1 MAFEFTQ
8 KKEVGMNS
16 FSLLFSPINIGSMEV
31 RNRIVMAPMTSGY
44 SSADGH
50 VTQTLI
56 DFYHAR
62 ANGGVGLITCESCY
76 VEGRGKGFVGHLS
89 LDDDKYIPGLTRLT
103 ESIKSTGAKIFLQLI
118 HCGRQTTPAL
128 CGQQPVAPSPI
139 PCPVLKEMPREA
151 SITEIEH
158 IIESF
163 VKAAHR
169 AKKAGFDGVEIHAA
183 HGYLINQ
190 FLSPYSNKRAD
201 AYGGDLFARSKMLLE
216 IVSGIKQDVGEDYPV
231 TCRLSAD
238 EFVQGGLTLLE
249 TRTVAGWLQN
259 ISLDAI
265 SVTGG
270 IYESAHK
277 IIPPMDVEPGS
288 LVYLAAGIKQAV
300 TIPVFAVA
308 GINDPFFADQILIK
322 GRADMVAL
330 GRALLADPHWPL
342 KAQKGDS
349 HRIRPC
355 LYCNHCRNRALR
367 PKINCAVNYETGRE
381 TELIPQP
388 KGIKPKNVMV
398 IGGGISGL
406 EAACVSAKRGHHV
419 SLYEQTGQLGGNLLL
434 AGVPPRRTRMLQ
446 VIDFLKNEI
455 GMLGVDIIL
464 NAQVSPQMIK
474 EQNPD
479 VVLLATGAKSVL
491 PDIPGIDGPNV
502 HPATKILSGD
512 ADVGKYVVVL
522 GGGLVGLETADYL
535 REQGKAVIVV
545 EKLPEVGA
553 DPKVEAIFQKFL
565 VGRLTKTD
573 EPILIMTSTEV
584 EHIGPDHV
592 RVKNASG
599 EKILPGIDSVVVATG
614 FKAYTPIKPDDLGP
628 HCQVHIIG
636 DAVKPQTLF
645 EAIHSAA
652 HIAYAL

>member
-1 MAFEFTQ
+1 MD
-8 KKEVGMNS
+8 G
-16 FSLLFSPINIGSMEV
+16 FSLLFSPIKIGTMV
-31 RNRIVMAPMTSGY
+31 VKNRIVMAPMTSGY

-50 VTQTLI
+50 VTQALM
-56 DFYHAR
+56 DFYLAR

-103 ESIKSTGAKIFLQLI
+103 ESVKSTGAKIFLQLI
-118 HCGRQTTPAL
+118 HCGRQTTPTL
-128 CGQQPVAPSPI
+128 CGQQPLAPSPI
-139 PCPVLKEMPREA
+139 PCPVLKEMPHEA

-163 VKAAHR
+163 VKAARR
-169 AKKAGFDGVEIHAA
+169 AKKAGFDGVEVHAA

-190 FLSPYSNKRAD
+190 FLSPYSNKRTD
-201 AYGGDLFARSKMLLE
+201 TYGGDLFARSKILLE
-216 IVSGIKQDVGEDYPV
+216 IISGIKQEMGADYPV
-231 TCRLSAD
+231 SCRLSAD
-238 EFVQGGLTLLE
+238 EFVQGGLALVE
-249 TRTVAGWLQN
+249 TKTVAGWLQN
-259 ISLDAI
+259 IGLDAI
-265 SVTGG
+265 SVSGG
-270 IYESAHK
+270 VYESAHK

-288 LVYLAAGIKQAV
+288 LVHLAAGIKEAA

-308 GINDPFFADQILIK
+308 GINDPFFADRILMEGK
-322 GRADMVAL
+322 ADMVAL
-330 GRALLADPHWPL
+330 GRALLADPHWPM

-381 TELIPQP
+381 TELLTQP
-388 KGIKPKNVMV
+388 ESIRPRNVMV

-406 EAACVSAKRGHHV
+406 EAACISAKRGHHV

-446 VIDFLKNEI
+446 AIDFLKNEI
-455 GMLGVDIIL
+455 GILGVDVIL
-464 NAQVSPQMIK
+464 NAQVSHQMIK

-479 VVLLATGAKSVL
+479 VVFLATGAKPVL

-502 HPATKILSGD
+502 HLATKILSGE

-535 REQGKAVIVV
+535 RERGKAVIVV
-545 EKLPEVGA
+545 EKLPEIGN

-565 VGRLTKTD
+565 MGRLTKTD

-584 EHIGPDHV
+584 KHIGPDHV
-592 RVKNASG
+592 KIKNASG

-614 FKAYTPIKPDDLGP
+614 FKAYTPIEPDDLAP
-628 HCQVHIIG
+628 DCEVHVIG

-645 EAIHSAA
+645 EAVHSAA
-652 HIAYAL
+652 QIAFTI